1 VTYKLTRL
9 MDAWA
14 GRETAHNWSP
24 TIHQQPTTN
33 NQTMFRFAPYVLKT
47 LWRHRSRTVLTLS
60 GSAVALF
67 VFCCVGAVQEAMNDL
82 RRRQESKGA
91 LVVFQAN
98 KFCPATS
105 HLPQDYER
113 RIGRVAGVREVVP
126 IQVFTNNCRASLD
139 VVVFHGLPS
148 EKLRMV
154 RSFELIEGD
163 WSDFE
168 QRQDAAMVG
177 SAVAERRRLDVGDKF
192 SIGGITVSV
201 AGVYSSDDAA
211 EENYVYTGLD
221 FLQRGNGPNRV
232 GTVTQFEI
240 ALAQGADAIATC
252 QRIDEAFQ
260 TGPVETTTRS
270 KGAFQAKALGDLA
283 QFIGMTHY
291 LGYACVGLVLI
302 LVATTTVMSV
312 QDRVKEH
319 AVLQTVGF
327 SGQRVFCLILA
338 ESVLLSLLGG
348 TVGVAVAWIILE
360 FSSLAVGAEGVMMA
374 FRPSLRMVFNG
385 LAVSLLSGLLGGLV
399 PAWQAARTEI
409 VPALRHT

>member
-1 VTYKLTRL
+1 
-9 MDAWA
+9 M
-14 GRETAHNWSP
+14 
-24 TIHQQPTTN
+24 
-33 NQTMFRFAPYVLKT
+33 MFRFAPYVLKT
-47 LWRHRSRTVLTLS
+47 LWRHRSRTLLTVS

-67 VFCCVGAVQEAMNDL
+67 VFCFVGAVQEGMTDL
-82 RRRQESKGA
+82 RRRQDARGA

-113 RIGRVAGVREVVP
+113 QIRRVDGVRDVVP

-139 VVVFHGLPS
+139 FVVFYGLPA
-148 EKLRMV
+148 EKLQDV
-154 RSFELIEGD
+154 RQLELLAGN

-168 QRQDAAMVG
+168 RHQDAAMVG
-177 SAVAERRRLDVGDKF
+177 SAVSRRRNLEVGDSF

-201 AGVYSSDDAA
+201 AGIFSCEDLA

-221 FLQRGNGPNRV
+221 FLQRGSAANRV
-232 GTVTQFEI
+232 GTVTQLEVFLEE
-240 ALAQGADAIATC
+240 GVDSTSVC
-252 QRIDEAFQ
+252 ERIDELFRS
-260 TGPVETTTRS
+260 GSVPTTTRP

-283 QFIGMTHY
+283 QLISMANY

-319 AVLQTVGF
+319 AVLQTIGF
-327 SGQRVFCLILA
+327 SGRRVFGLILS
-338 ESVLLSLLGG
+338 ESIVLSLAGGILGV
-348 TVGVAVAWIILE
+348 TVALAVLKI
-360 FSSLAVGAEGVMMA
+360 SGLAVGAEGVMMA
-374 FRPSLRMVFNG
+374 FRPSLTLAGNA
-385 LAVSLLSGLLGGLV
+385 LAVAMLSGVFAGIV

-409 VPALRHT
+409 VPALRQG